1 MTTNISD
8 SILFHKANDIRE
20 LGSCTVPKELKS
32 KSPLFKTKKIFYNYI
47 LMRFMYPDLN
57 DPFEKGADIYTRIIK
72 YFVEPEYEDFQQH
85 AINMILGE
93 NVIFKTTIRGHI
105 YAPTTDG
112 YYGSTILIERNLYQ
126 LIEVLIS
133 KHSYSENDIANSTIG
148 YILNCIKLKAIQYN
162 GVPEAKGFTFAP
174 YIPIVKFTH
183 KN

>member
-1 MTTNISD
+1 MTTIISD

-20 LGSCTVPKELKS
+20 LGSLSVPKEIKS
-32 KSPLFKTKKIFYNYI
+32 KRPLFKTKKIFYNYI
-47 LMRFMYPDLN
+47 LMRFLYLDLDEKDADMYS
-57 DPFEKGADIYTRIIK
+57 KIIR

-93 NVIFKTTIRGHI
+93 NVIFNTTIRGHI

-112 YYGSTILIERNLYQ
+112 LFSSTIFIERNLHQ

-148 YILNCIKLKAIQYN
+148 YILNCIKLKAIPYN
-162 GVPEAKGFTFAP
+162 GEAEAGLIYAP
-174 YIPIVKFTH
+174 YIPLSKIH
-183 KN
+183 P